1 MQSTFIAASG
11 LLPQI
16 LPIYVPEDPCP
27 SLPGLM
33 MREVHLFY
41 TAGLLP
47 PGLLA
52 AQPLGHAKP
61 YMEPTRA

>member
-1 MQSTFIAASG
+1 
-11 LLPQI
+11 
-16 LPIYVPEDPCP
+16 
-27 SLPGLM
+27 M

-47 PGLLA
+47 LGLLA

-61 YMEPTRA
+61 YAEPTQA